1 MSETITFLSSSGKE
15 TWRKEVPE
23 GVPKAE
29 VCCYTGDSLEN
40 YSVRE
45 LNDGV
50 PPSLSKFLYMVTLD
64 PWKLTEIYR
73 PMLFRSLGSASRERF
88 LTVFCT
94 SVSGRGESM
103 LLTPYKALHLVT
115 QTTQILR

>member
-1 MSETITFLSSSGKE
+1 MTPVGCKIRRDDVQFCTMSETITFLSSSGKE

-40 YSVRE
+40 SSVRE

-73 PMLFRSLGSASRERF
+73 PMLFRS
-88 LTVFCT
+88 
-94 SVSGRGESM
+94 
-103 LLTPYKALHLVT
+103 
-115 QTTQILR
+115 